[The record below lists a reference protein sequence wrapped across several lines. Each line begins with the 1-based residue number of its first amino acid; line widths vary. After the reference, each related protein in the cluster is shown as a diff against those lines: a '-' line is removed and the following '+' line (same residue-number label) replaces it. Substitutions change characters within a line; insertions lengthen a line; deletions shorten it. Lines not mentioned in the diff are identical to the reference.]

1 MLKSQGKTQVE
12 TNEPSFLPRH
22 HRIASRSGQWS
33 ARIGVFFGEIALTDE
48 HERPDDRAIR
58 DALAS
63 VLSSAQFA
71 RSERLRA
78 FLKYV
83 VETEID
89 GNGHQLKGYVIGI
102 DVFDRPQAFNA
113 DSDPLV
119 RVHAGKLRKLLAAYY
134 AAEGAGDAWHIG
146 IPKGTYVPVYL
157 RQRVAPS
164 AQMETECLPGQ
175 QHRATSRRVPWLP
188 APLSSPLALL
198 SALPLL
204 IFVPLSSPAMSVHIP
219 AQSRLHVAALERKF
233 ANDLPKITVQSQWP
247 RTGRAARF
255 ADAFRTAASHYRTI
269 TAVPGTALWQ
279 PSQSAAVDP
288 LAFTISIAQQ
298 KSPDG
303 LRIQLTHDAT
313 SETLHDGFLDEARVA
328 GEADILFESLAL
340 AAKTLAADGHVF
352 RYASSTEIDSPL
364 MKCMALTET
373 YRHLQTRSSFHEAKT
388 CQEKLSADHR
398 RKLNFAISAG
408 ALPSTLIR

>member
-1 MLKSQGKTQVE
+1 M
-12 TNEPSFLPRH
+12 
-22 HRIASRSGQWS
+22 
-33 ARIGVFFGEIALTDE
+33 FFGENALTDE
-48 HERPDDRAIR
+48 HERPNDRAIR
-58 DALAS
+58 QVLDS

-71 RSERLRA
+71 RSERLRS

-83 VETEID
+83 VEREIE
-89 GNGHQLKGYVIGI
+89 GNGHQLKGYAIGI

-134 AAEGAGDAWHIG
+134 AAEGAGEAWRID

-157 RQRVAPS
+157 RQHVAPS
-164 AQMETECLPGQ
+164 AQMEIGRLPGQ
-175 QHRATSRRVPWLP
+175 QRRAASRRVSWLP
-188 APLSSPLALL
+188 APFSSPLALL

-204 IFVPLSSPAMSVHIP
+204 IFVPLSSPAMSVNIP

-233 ANDLPKITVQSQWP
+233 ANDLPKITVQSQSP
-247 RTGRAARF
+247 RASRAARF

-269 TAVPGTALWQ
+269 TAVPGTAV
-279 PSQSAAVDP
+279 PGTARSPAVDP

-313 SETLHDGFLDEARVA
+313 SETLHTGFLDQARVA

-340 AAKTLAADGHVF
+340 AAKTLAADGHIF
-352 RYASSTEIDSPL
+352 RYASSAAIDSPL
-364 MKCMALTET
+364 MKCMVLTDT
-373 YRHLQTRSSFHEAKT
+373 YRHLQTRSSFHEAKA

-398 RKLNFAISAG
+398 RKLSFVISAA

>member
-1 MLKSQGKTQVE
+1 VLKSHGKTQVE
-12 TNEPSFLPRH
+12 INDPSFLPRH
-22 HRIASRSGQWS
+22 HRIACRSGQWS
-33 ARIGVFFGEIALTDE
+33 AGIVLFFGENALTDE
-48 HERPDDRAIR
+48 HERPNDRAIR
-58 DALAS
+58 QVLDG

-71 RSERLRA
+71 RSERLRS

-83 VETEID
+83 VEREIE
-89 GNGHQLKGYVIGI
+89 GNGHQLKGYAIGI

-134 AAEGAGDAWHIG
+134 AAEGACEAWRID

-157 RQRVAPS
+157 RQHVAPS
-164 AQMETECLPGQ
+164 AQMEIGRLPGQ
-175 QHRATSRRVPWLP
+175 QRRARRVSWLP
-188 APLSSPLALL
+188 APFSSPLALL

-204 IFVPLSSPAMSVHIP
+204 IFVPLSSPAMSVNIP

-247 RTGRAARF
+247 SASRAARF

-269 TAVPGTALWQ
+269 TAVLGTAVPGTARS
-279 PSQSAAVDP
+279 PAVDP

-298 KSPDG
+298 QSPDG

-313 SETLHDGFLDEARVA
+313 SETLHDGFLDQARVA

-340 AAKTLAADGHVF
+340 AAKTLSADGHIF
-352 RYASSTEIDSPL
+352 RYASVAAIDSTL
-364 MKCMALTET
+364 MKCMVLTDT
-373 YRHLQTRSSFHEAKT
+373 YRHLQTRSSFHEAKA

-398 RKLNFAISAG
+398 RKLSFVISAA

>member
-1 MLKSQGKTQVE
+1 M
-12 TNEPSFLPRH
+12 
-22 HRIASRSGQWS
+22 
-33 ARIGVFFGEIALTDE
+33 FFGEIALTDE

-58 DALAS
+58 QALDS

-83 VETEID
+83 VEREIE
-89 GNGHQLKGYVIGI
+89 GNGHQLKGYAIGI

-134 AAEGAGDAWHIG
+134 AAEGAGDAWRID

-164 AQMETECLPGQ
+164 AQMETEPAGTAAPG
-175 QHRATSRRVPWLP
+175 RVPP
-188 APLSSPLALL
+188 GSLAAGSVVLAAGLL

-204 IFVPLSSPAMSVHIP
+204 IFVPLSSPAMSVNIP

-247 RTGRAARF
+247 RTSPAARF

-269 TAVPGTALWQ
+269 TAVPGTAALA
-279 PSQSAAVDP
+279 PQSPAVDP

-328 GEADILFESLAL
+328 GEADISLKA
-340 AAKTLAADGHVF
+340 
-352 RYASSTEIDSPL
+352 SPL
-364 MKCMALTET
+364 RQRPWLLTAT
-373 YRHLQTRSSFHEAKT
+373 SSAMRAVPRSTA
-388 CQEKLSADHR
+388 R
-398 RKLNFAISAG
+398 
-408 ALPSTLIR
+408 